1 MKIIKYVK
9 KAAKQSK
16 MKEGIVGTCIA
27 NKNTKKM
34 KSSSNKTRLLL
45 VAVFVISIILDI
57 WDEKVLSDS

>member
-16 MKEGIVGTCIA
+16 MKEGIVGTYIA

-34 KSSSNKTRLLL
+34 KSSSNKT
-45 VAVFVISIILDI
+45 S
-57 WDEKVLSDS
+57 EK